1 MPFTILVTDD
11 NVGTRLSVSDYLE
24 MSGYIVIRTENG
36 EEALS
41 LIDKYHPHLLVAD
54 INMPKMDGY
63 QLVRHVRAKPAF
75 RLLPVIFLTER
86 GTTEERIM
94 GYQLG
99 CDLYLPKPFEMQEL
113 GAVIRSLLERVQ
125 IINTELRISMAEGK
139 PSPIST
145 SATQTLPNPHTNVAL
160 REEIAFESNTL
171 SLTERE
177 QQVLNLLTQGL
188 SNSQIGQKLHLSP
201 RTIEKYV
208 SSILRKTDTNNR
220 AEVVRVALENHLVD

>member
-24 MSGYIVIRTENG
+24 MSGYFVIRAENG

-41 LIDKYHPHLLVAD
+41 LIEQYHPHLLVAD

-63 QLVRHVRAKPAF
+63 QLVRHVRSKPAF

-86 GTTEERIM
+86 STTEERIM

-113 GAVIRSLLERVQ
+113 GAVIRSLLERGQ
-125 IINTELRISMAEGK
+125 IIQAELRISIAEGK
-139 PSPIST
+139 LEPIST
-145 SATQTLPNPHTNVAL
+145 SVTQTLPNPHSNVSL
-160 REEIAFESNTL
+160 RDEIALESNTP

-188 SNSQIGQKLHLSP
+188 SNSQIGQNLHLSP

-220 AEVVRVALENHLVD
+220 AEVVRVALENHLVN

>member
-24 MSGYIVIRTENG
+24 MLGYIVIRAENG

-54 INMPKMDGY
+54 INMPKMNGY
-63 QLVRHVRAKPAF
+63 QLVRHLRAKPVF
-75 RLLPVIFLTER
+75 RMLPVIFLTER

-113 GAVIRSLLERVQ
+113 GAVIRSLLERSQ
-125 IINTELRISMAEGK
+125 IIQDECRISGAEGK
-139 PSPIST
+139 SIST
-145 SATQTLPNPHTNVAL
+145 SDPQTIPNPQPNVSSENEIVFDSHTLN
-160 REEIAFESNTL
+160 
-171 SLTERE
+171 LTERE

-188 SNSQIGQKLHLSP
+188 SNSNIGKRMHLSP

-208 SSILRKTDTNNR
+208 SSILRKTGKNNR
-220 AEVVRVALENHLVD
+220 SEVIRFALQNHLVD